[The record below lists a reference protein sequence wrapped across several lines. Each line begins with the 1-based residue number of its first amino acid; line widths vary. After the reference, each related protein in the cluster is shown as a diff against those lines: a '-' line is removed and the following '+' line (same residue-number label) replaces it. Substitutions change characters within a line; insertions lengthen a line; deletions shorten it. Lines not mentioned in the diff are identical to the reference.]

1 MPVTAGHIRGT
12 PEYRRLTLAML
23 FAGFASFSLLYSLQP
38 LLPLFAEE
46 FRLSAA
52 ESSLAVSIATGPL
65 AVMILFAG
73 PLSDRFGRRPL
84 MVGAMFAAAA
94 LTLATAFA
102 PGWHGLLGLRL
113 LTGVALAGVPAVAM
127 AYISEEID
135 PTSVGPAMGLYIAG
149 NAFGGMVGRLGIAV
163 ITDFAG
169 WRWALILVGM
179 VALGMAEA
187 FRRLAPL
194 SHNFTAQEIHPARVL
209 TSGRTLFADR
219 ALPLLYAEAF
229 VLMGVFVTLYNYTGF
244 RLMAPP
250 FDLSHAAIGAVFLL
264 YILGS
269 ASSARFGLLA
279 ERHGRRRIFHIP
291 ILLLLG
297 GLVLTET
304 PWLVTIIL
312 GIAVATIGFFGAHSI
327 ASSWVGRRALA
338 SRGQAAA
345 FYLFFY
351 YLGSS
356 VLGSVGGMAWT
367 GWGWTGVVAYCA
379 VLTLIALGIAAKLAS
394 IPPLPLPE
402 VTPPRT
408 MGAD

>member
-1 MPVTAGHIRGT
+1 MTRTGGYSRAT

-38 LLPLFAEE
+38 LLPLFAQE

-84 MVGAMFAAAA
+84 MVCAMFAAAM
-94 LTLATAFA
+94 LTLGTALV
-102 PGWHGLLGLRL
+102 PGWHGLLALRL
-113 LTGVALAGVPAVAM
+113 LTGMALAGVPAVAM
-127 AYISEEID
+127 AYISEEIE
-135 PTSVGPAMGLYIAG
+135 PLSVGPAMGLYIAG

-169 WRWALILVGM
+169 WRWALVAVGL
-179 VALGMAEA
+179 VALGMAEG
-187 FRRLAPL
+187 FRRLAPP
-194 SHNFTAQEIHPARVL
+194 SRRFTPQEIRPGAVLASARGLLGDPALR
-209 TSGRTLFADR
+209 
-219 ALPLLYAEAF
+219 LLYGEAF
-229 VLMGVFVTLYNYTGF
+229 VLMGVFVTLYNYAGF

-250 FDLSHAAIGAVFLL
+250 FSLSHAAIGAVFLL
-264 YILGS
+264 YVLGS

-297 GLVLTET
+297 GLALTAASS
-304 PWLVTIIL
+304 LVAMIG

-327 ASSWVGRRALA
+327 ASSWVGRRALV

-356 VLGSVGGMAWT
+356 VLGSVGGMAWS
-367 GWGWTGVVAYCA
+367 GGGWTGVVAYTA
-379 VLTLIALGIAAKLAS
+379 LLTLAALVLAWRLVR
-394 IPPLPLPE
+394 IPPLPIPE
-402 VTPPRT
+402 VPVPPLP
-408 MGAD
+408 AD